1 MTKLF
6 IYLSLPIETQFCSS
20 VQVNKESSASESKL
34 LLKTENKYSE
44 ADLQEVIILLIRE
57 VLASLEKDLQPSVLT
72 LEWKLVD
79 KWVIRLE
86 RERNDA
92 VLSTEAFCR
101 GPQYDL
107 IHFTV
112 KDSIKIDTNR
122 HQERNFDDKEG
133 KLKIGRAKHRCT
145 VDGRSDALNKARP
158 EAGGRVGKE
167 KGINSL
173 KLLLWIEE
181 NNLPGRSAQNQ
192 ASKLHILQVPPLLLP
207 LLFRLPL
214 LNRYRVSFQN
224 RALRS
229 MPHATGDS
237 FSAFLSRVAVH
248 PIQFQVSS
256 VRLYVLLKSNLP
268 PVTLPRCKCDGG
280 HSFN

>member
-207 LLFRLPL
+207 LLFRLPPSESIPSEL
-214 LNRYRVSFQN
+214 QEPGSQEHASCDWRQFLGFPQPSCCSSHPVPSV
-224 RALRS
+224 LRS
-229 MPHATGDS
+229 PLRPPEKQS
-237 FSAFLSRVAVH
+237 SSRYSAKM
-248 PIQFQVSS
+248 QM
-256 VRLYVLLKSNLP
+256 
-268 PVTLPRCKCDGG
+268 
-280 HSFN
+280 